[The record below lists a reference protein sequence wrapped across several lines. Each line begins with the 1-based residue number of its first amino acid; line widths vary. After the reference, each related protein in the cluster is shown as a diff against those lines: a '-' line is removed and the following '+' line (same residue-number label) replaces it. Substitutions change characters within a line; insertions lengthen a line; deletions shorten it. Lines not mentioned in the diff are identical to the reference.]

1 MYCSSSSATHHIFFP
16 PRLQVVALQQ
26 NPDCLP
32 PRFGDQFAFDRFLD
46 DQTHGPARPTFRRLT
61 ADHGNDT
68 LLLGIVENWLRPR
81 TLFVVER
88 GLQAVAVV
96 AVGYLA
102 DGLRGYRECRGDLRS
117 GDSLAELT
125 QS

>member
-32 PRFGDQFAFDRFLD
+32 PRFGDQFAFVPFLD
-46 DQTHGPARPTFRRLT
+46 HPPPGPAGPTFRRVT

-68 LLLGIVENWLRPR
+68 LLLGIGENWLRPR

-88 GLQAVAVV
+88 GFQAVAVV

-102 DGLRGYRECRGDLRS
+102 DGFRG
-117 GDSLAELT
+117 
-125 QS
+125 

>member
-68 LLLGIVENWLRPR
+68 L
-81 TLFVVER
+81 
-88 GLQAVAVV
+88 
-96 AVGYLA
+96 
-102 DGLRGYRECRGDLRS
+102 
-117 GDSLAELT
+117 AELT
-125 QS
+125 QSECSHEDASLMDAALESTDQSSKIF

>member
-26 NPDCLP
+26 NPDSLP
-32 PRFGDQFAFDRFLD
+32 PRFGDQSAFDRCLD
-46 DQTHGPARPTFRRLT
+46 DQAHGPARPTFRRLT

-68 LLLGIVENWLRPR
+68 LLLGVVENWLRPR
-81 TLFVVER
+81 TLFVVSAASKP
-88 GLQAVAVV
+88 LLLL

-102 DGLRGYRECRGDLRS
+102 DGLRG
-117 GDSLAELT
+117 
-125 QS
+125 